1 MTREGAEDQEELLT
15 SGPSVKEGSRVP
27 VLVMGGSAACQPTSA
42 VCVKMER

>member
-27 VLVMGGSAACQPTSA
+27 VVVMGGRVACQLTSA
-42 VCVKMER
+42 VCVKRER